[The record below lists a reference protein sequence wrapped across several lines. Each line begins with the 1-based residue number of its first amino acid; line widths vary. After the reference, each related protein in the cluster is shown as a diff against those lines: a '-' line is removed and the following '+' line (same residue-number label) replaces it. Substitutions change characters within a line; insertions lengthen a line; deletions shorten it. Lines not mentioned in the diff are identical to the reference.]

1 MSELKDEVIE
11 ETVAEVI
18 VEDTQVEAKELDIP
32 EAPLTAARTVSA
44 IQASLAE
51 MSKEGLDE
59 IFEAAEKA
67 KAKAKVEDDE
77 EEEDDEEGDEDEGEV
92 EDTKVKAK
100 KESKKSKKE
109 SKKSVKEIDDVD
121 SQEKGGKTDQKDN
134 KADKLKKKKQDSDD
148 GSEGDVVEK
157 KGKFKEDVEALIKD
171 EDTLS
176 EGFKEKAATIFEA
189 ALTSKVNAETAELEE
204 RYSSDLAGEVEAIK
218 EDLVDKVDGYLTY
231 VVENW
236 MKDNEVAIEHSL
248 KSEITESFIQSLGT
262 LFAEH
267 HINVPDDA
275 GDILDTLSE
284 EAKDAKSQLN
294 DATAKAMELSEKVKA
309 FERKDIVSEACKG
322 LAATEVAK
330 LTDLVEG
337 VEADSNEDF
346 AKKVATIKES
356 YLNKDATVTATAEVD
371 AITEDTQ
378 EEQVV
383 SAQMQK
389 YLTALTP
396 K

>member
-1 MSELKDEVIE
+1 MSELKDESV
-11 ETVAEVI
+11 ETVDEVI
-18 VEDTQVEAKELDIP
+18 VEDTQVEAEEVIETPD
-32 EAPLTAARTVSA
+32 APLTAARTVSA
-44 IQASLAE
+44 IQASLTE

-67 KAKAKVEDDE
+67 KAKAAKVEDDE
-77 EEEDDEEGDEDEGEV
+77 EEEDDEEDEDEGEV
-92 EDTKVKAK
+92 ENTKASKKEGKAK
-100 KESKKSKKE
+100 KESKKAKTEVVDDEGDTEGKSK
-109 SKKSVKEIDDVD
+109 
-121 SQEKGGKTDQKDN
+121 
-134 KADKLKKKKQDSDD
+134 AKKKKVKADD
-148 GSEGDVVEK
+148 GSSGETVES
-157 KGKFKEDVEALIKD
+157 KGKFKEDVEALVKD

-176 EGFKEKAATIFEA
+176 EGFKEKAAIIFEA
-189 ALTSKVNAETAELEE
+189 ALTSKVNAETAKLEE
-204 RYSSDLAGEVEAIK
+204 RYSSDLSGEVEAIK

-267 HINVPDDA
+267 HINVPTDA
-275 GDILDTLSE
+275 GDILDSLSE

-294 DATAKAMELSEKVKA
+294 DATEKAIELSEKVKA
-309 FERKDIVSEACKG
+309 YERQDIIREACKG
-322 LAATEVAK
+322 LAATEAAK
-330 LTDLVEG
+330 LTELTEAI
-337 VEADSNEDF
+337 EADDNEAF
-346 AKKVATIKES
+346 ATKVATIKES
-356 YLNKDATVTATAEVD
+356 YLNKDTAVETSEVD

>member
-1 MSELKDEVIE
+1 MD
-11 ETVAEVI
+11 EVI
-18 VEDTQVEAKELDIP
+18 VEDTQADEIAS
-32 EAPLTAARTVSA
+32 APLTAARTVSA

-51 MSKEGLDE
+51 MSKEGLDA

-77 EEEDDEEGDEDEGEV
+77 EEEDDEGDEDEGEV
-92 EDTKVKAK
+92 D
-100 KESKKSKKE
+100 ESDA
-109 SKKSVKEIDDVD
+109 KEI
-121 SQEKGGKTDQKDN
+121 KGGKTDAKDN
-134 KADKLKKKKQDSDD
+134 KATPTKKKKVKADD

-157 KGKFKEDVEALIKD
+157 KGKFKEDLDALVKD

-176 EGFKEKAATIFEA
+176 EGFKEKASTIFEA
-189 ALTSKVNAETAELEE
+189 ALASKVNAETAKLEE

-236 MKDNEVAIEHSL
+236 MTDNEVAIEHSL
-248 KSEITESFIQSLGT
+248 KSEITESFIQSLGQ
-262 LFAEH
+262 LFSEH

-275 GDILDTLSE
+275 GDILDSLSE

-294 DATAKAMELSEKVKA
+294 DATARAMDLAEQVKA
-309 FERKDIVSEACKG
+309 FERKEIVSEACKG

-330 LTDLVEG
+330 LTDLVEAID
-337 VEADSNEDF
+337 ADSNEDF

-356 YLNKDATVTATAEVD
+356 YLSKDAKVEAPAQVD
-371 AITEDTQ
+371 AITEDTK
-378 EEQVV
+378 EPQVV
-383 SAQMQK
+383 NAQMQQ
-389 YLTALTP
+389 YLSALSRT
-396 K
+396 

>member
-1 MSELKDEVIE
+1 MSEIKDESID
-11 ETVAEVI
+11 ETVDEVI
-18 VEDTQVEAKELDIP
+18 VEDTQVEAPELDIP

-77 EEEDDEEGDEDEGEV
+77 EEEDNEGDEDEGDVEV
-92 EDTKVKAK
+92 EGGKDSK

-109 SKKSVKEIDDVD
+109 AKKVEKEDL
-121 SQEKGGKTDQKDN
+121 KTEDQPEP
-134 KADKLKKKKQDSDD
+134 KAKPLKKKKAKADD
-148 GSEGDVVEK
+148 GSEGDVIEK
-157 KGKFKEDVEALIKD
+157 KDSKFKEDLDALVKD

-189 ALTSKVNAETAELEE
+189 ALNSKVNAETAKLEE
-204 RYSSDLAGEVEAIK
+204 RYESDLAGEVEAIK

-248 KSEITESFIQSLGT
+248 KSEITESFIQSLGQ

-267 HINVPDDA
+267 HINVPEDA
-275 GDILDTLSE
+275 GDILDNLSE
-284 EAKDAKSQLN
+284 EAKDAKAQLN
-294 DATAKAMELSEKVKA
+294 DATERNIELAEKVKSYQ
-309 FERKDIVSEACKG
+309 RQDIISEACKG
-322 LAATEVAK
+322 LAATETAK
-330 LTDLVEG
+330 LTELAEA
-337 VEADSNEDF
+337 VEADDNEQF
-346 AKKVATIKES
+346 TAKVATIKES
-356 YLNKDATVTATAEVD
+356 YLNKDTPAETSEVD
-371 AITEDTQ
+371 AITEDSQ
-378 EEQVV
+378 EPQVV
-383 SAQMQK
+383 TAQMQK
-389 YLTALTP
+389 YLDAMART
-396 K
+396 

>member
-1 MSELKDEVIE
+1 MSDIKDEVVE
-11 ETVAEVI
+11 ETVDEVI
-18 VEDTQVEAKELDIP
+18 VEDTQVEAEELDIP

-44 IQASLAE
+44 IKASLAE

-67 KAKAKVEDDE
+67 KAKAKLEDE
-77 EEEDDEEGDEDEGEV
+77 EDGDGDEDDEDEGDV
-92 EDTKVKAK
+92 EEKN
-100 KESKKSKKE
+100 KSKKE
-109 SKKSVKEIDDVD
+109 SKKSQKDE
-121 SQEKGGKTDQKDN
+121 DQKEP
-134 KADKLKKKKQDSDD
+134 KADKLKKKKVKADD

-157 KGKFKEDVEALIKD
+157 KTQKESFEDDVEALIKD

-189 ALTSKVNAETAELEE
+189 ALNSKVNAETTRLEE
-204 RYSSDLAGEVEAIK
+204 QYSSDLDGEVEAIK

-248 KSEITESFIQSLGT
+248 KSEITESFINSLGQ
-262 LFAEH
+262 LFKEH

-275 GDILDTLSE
+275 GDILDSLSE

-294 DATAKAMELSEKVKA
+294 DATEKNIELSDQVKA
-309 FERKDIVSEACKG
+309 YERQDIISEACKG
-322 LAATEVAK
+322 LTATETAK
-330 LTDLVEG
+330 LTELTEAI
-337 VEADSNEDF
+337 EADDNEAF

-356 YLNKDATVTATAEVD
+356 YLNKDTAVETSEVD
-371 AITEDTQ
+371 AITEDSQ
-378 EEQVV
+378 EKQVV
-383 SAQMQK
+383 SDQMQK
-389 YLTALTP
+389 YLDAISRT
-396 K
+396 

>member
-1 MSELKDEVIE
+1 MSDIKDTIVD
-11 ETVAEVI
+11 ETVDEVI
-18 VEDTQVEAKELDIP
+18 VEDTQVEATADLDIP

-51 MSKEGLDE
+51 MSKEGLDA

-77 EEEDDEEGDEDEGEV
+77 EEEDDEGDEDEGDVEEAKTSKKEV
-92 EDTKVKAK
+92 VEPDSEPKGVAKDKEAKKDSAKKTSKKKVKA
-100 KESKKSKKE
+100 
-109 SKKSVKEIDDVD
+109 
-121 SQEKGGKTDQKDN
+121 
-134 KADKLKKKKQDSDD
+134 DD
-148 GSEGDVVEK
+148 GSEGDVHEDA
-157 KGKFKEDVEALIKD
+157 FKEDIDALVKD

-176 EGFKEKAATIFEA
+176 EGFKEKASTIFEA
-189 ALTSKVNAETAELEE
+189 ALASKVNSETAKLEE

-236 MKDNEVAIEHSL
+236 MTDNEVAIEHSL
-248 KSEITESFIQSLGT
+248 KSEITESFIDSLGQ

-267 HINVPDDA
+267 HINVPADA

-284 EAKDAKSQLN
+284 EAKDAKAQLN
-294 DATAKAMELSEKVKA
+294 DATAHAMDLAEKVKA
-309 FERKDIVSEACKG
+309 FERKEIVSEACKG

-337 VEADSNEDF
+337 IDADSNEDF

-356 YLNKDATVTATAEVD
+356 YLNKDATVTATPEVD

-378 EEQVV
+378 EPQVV
-383 SAQMQK
+383 AAQMQK
-389 YLTALTP
+389 YLDAMTR